1 MRSTYHH
8 RKYTYHNVITRGL
21 GRTEVGTAVGPE
33 VETTRQGLTEV
44 SLPPTS
50 LAYSKP
56 PIDPEELQEPY
67 GTSPVASVA
76 SVPTVTALASF
87 HPRL

>member
-21 GRTEVGTAVGPE
+21 GLTEVGTAVGPEVGTAVGPE

-56 PIDPEELQEPY
+56 PIDPVQWSRVCMCHKSSL
-67 GTSPVASVA
+67 
-76 SVPTVTALASF
+76 L
-87 HPRL
+87 R